1 MMSDMSESDDQKD
14 EPAADKK
21 PLKLSKPGRLELKKT
36 VDGGQVRQSFSHG
49 RSRAVAVEV
58 KKKRTFKRGEAGVI
72 SEVEAAKAEPRA
84 AKSAPPPP
92 PPPPVEEAALPEEA
106 EKSTR
111 GIVLRSL
118 TEDEKAARARAV
130 GDARKA
136 DEDARRRAELERG
149 QRAEDEKRLEREKAE
164 AERRQTEE
172 DDRRKAEEEAR
183 RKAAEEAARRLP
195 VEPDAT
201 GAGRKP
207 SAADEEGRG
216 RGRRGRAEP
225 RRPTLGTRRNE
236 PRRRSGKLTVTTALE
251 TDERVRSLAAVRRAR
266 EREKRAA
273 QAGEDAEG
281 PQKIVREV
289 VVPEAMTVQ
298 ELANRMAVRGADVV
312 KVLMNMGTMATIN
325 QTIDPDTAELLVAE
339 FGHRVKRVSAAD
351 VEVGLKGTE
360 DDEGD
365 IRPRP
370 PVVTVMGHVDHGK
383 TTLLDALRETD
394 VAAGEAG
401 GITQHIGAYQVR
413 MVDGSLITFL
423 DTPGH
428 EAFTS
433 MRARGASVTDTV
445 VLVVA
450 ADDGIMPQTVEAIDH
465 AKAAGV
471 PIIVAINKIDRPDAD
486 PNRIRQELLN
496 HEIVTEEMGGETL
509 AVEISAKEKLN
520 LDKLGEI
527 ILLHAEL
534 LDLKAN
540 PNRPAEGTVVEAK
553 VDRGRGVIATLLI
566 HRGTLQVGDIV
577 VVGNSWGKV
586 RAMLD
591 DKGGAIED
599 AGPSVPVQILGLN
612 NAPEAGD
619 EMYVVESEK
628 RAREITEFREERAR
642 NARTAEG
649 VRGSVEQMFAQ
660 IADGELSELP
670 LVVKADVHGS
680 VEAIVGSLSKLA
692 TDEVAARFLHTGVG
706 GIMESDVSLAEA
718 SSGLILGFN
727 VRPNK
732 QARDAARQ
740 AGVEMRFYSV
750 IYELIDDVRQM
761 LSGMLAP
768 ARNEKVLGSAEILE
782 VFNISKVG
790 RVAGCRVTEGNVRR
804 GAHARLVRDNIIVH
818 DGSLS
823 TLKRFK
829 EEVKEVREGNECGM
843 AFENY
848 QDFQPGDAIEIYEIE
863 EVARSI

>member
-1 MMSDMSESDDQKD
+1 MMSDMSDTDDQNDKSV
-14 EPAADKK
+14 ADKK
-21 PLKLSKPGRLELKKT
+21 PLKLPNLGRLELKKI

-58 KKKRTFKRGEAGVI
+58 KKKRIFKRGEAGAML
-72 SEVEAAKAEPRA
+72 EVTAAKAALLVVEA
-84 AKSAPPPP
+84 APPPP
-92 PPPPVEEAALPEEA
+92 PVVAAPPTEDAG
-106 EKSTR
+106 KSTR

-136 DEDARRRAELERG
+136 DEDARQRAELERG

-164 AERRQTEE
+164 AERRQAEE
-172 DDRRKAEEEAR
+172 DDRRKVEEESR

-195 VEPDAT
+195 VEPAA
-201 GAGRKP
+201 GAPREPG
-207 SAADEEGRG
+207 AADEEGRG
-216 RGRRGRAEP
+216 RGRRGRVEP
-225 RRPTLGTRRNE
+225 RRPTLSARRTE
-236 PRRRSGKLTVTTALE
+236 PRRRSGKLTVATALE

-266 EREKRAA
+266 EREKRAL
-273 QAGEDAEG
+273 QTGGDAEG
-281 PQKIVREV
+281 PHKVVREV
-289 VVPEAMTVQ
+289 VVPESMTVQ
-298 ELANRMAVRGADVV
+298 ELANRMAVRGAELV
-312 KVLMNMGTMATIN
+312 KALMNMGTMATIN
-325 QTIDPDTAELLVAE
+325 QSIDADTAELLVAE

-360 DDEGD
+360 DDESD
-365 IRPRP
+365 IQPRP

-413 MVDGSLITFL
+413 MANGALITFL

-465 AKAAGV
+465 AKAANV

-486 PNRIRQELLN
+486 PNRVRQDLLS
-496 HEIVTEEMGGETL
+496 HEIVTEDMGGETV

-520 LDKLGEI
+520 LDKLEEI

-553 VDRGRGVIATLLI
+553 VDLGRGVIATLLI
-566 HRGTLQVGDIV
+566 GRGTLRVGDIV

-591 DKGGAIED
+591 YKGGTIEE

-628 RAREITEFREERAR
+628 RAREIAEFREGRAR
-642 NARTAEG
+642 DARTAEG

-660 IADGELSELP
+660 IADGVLSELP
-670 LVVKADVHGS
+670 LVIKGDVHGS

-718 SSGLILGFN
+718 SGGLILGFN

-732 QARDAARQ
+732 QAREAAHR

-750 IYELIDDVRQM
+750 IYELIDEVRQM

-782 VFNISKVG
+782 VFNIGKVG
-790 RVAGCRVTEGNVRR
+790 RVAGCRVTDGTVRR
-804 GAHARLVRDNIIVH
+804 GANARLMRDSVIIH

-848 QDFQPGDAIEIYEIE
+848 QDFQLGDAIEIYEIE

>member
-1 MMSDMSESDDQKD
+1 MMSDMSDTDDQNDKSV
-14 EPAADKK
+14 ADKK
-21 PLKLSKPGRLELKKT
+21 PLKLPDPGRLELKKT

-58 KKKRTFKRGEAGVI
+58 KKKRIFKRGEAGTML
-72 SEVEAAKAEPRA
+72 EVTAAKAALLVVEA
-84 AKSAPPPP
+84 APPPP
-92 PPPPVEEAALPEEA
+92 PVVAAPPTEDAG
-106 EKSTR
+106 KSTR

-136 DEDARRRAELERG
+136 DEDARQRAELERG

-164 AERRQTEE
+164 AERRQAEE
-172 DDRRKAEEEAR
+172 DDRRKVEEESR

-195 VEPDAT
+195 VEPAA
-201 GAGRKP
+201 GAPREPG
-207 SAADEEGRG
+207 AADEEGRG
-216 RGRRGRAEP
+216 RGRRGRVEP
-225 RRPTLGTRRNE
+225 RRPTLSARRTE
-236 PRRRSGKLTVTTALE
+236 PRRRSGKLTVATALE

-266 EREKRAA
+266 EREKRAL
-273 QAGEDAEG
+273 QTGGDAEG
-281 PQKIVREV
+281 PHKVVREV
-289 VVPEAMTVQ
+289 VVPESMTVQ
-298 ELANRMAVRGADVV
+298 ELANRMAVRGAELV
-312 KVLMNMGTMATIN
+312 KALMNMGTMATIN
-325 QTIDPDTAELLVAE
+325 QSIDADTAELLVAE

-360 DDEGD
+360 DDESD
-365 IRPRP
+365 IQPRP

-413 MVDGSLITFL
+413 MANGALITFL

-465 AKAAGV
+465 AKAANV

-486 PNRIRQELLN
+486 PNRVRQELLS
-496 HEIVTEEMGGETL
+496 HEIVTEDMGGETV

-520 LDKLGEI
+520 LDKLEEI

-553 VDRGRGVIATLLI
+553 VDLGRGVIATLLI
-566 HRGTLQVGDIV
+566 GRGTLRVGDIV

-591 DKGGAIED
+591 YKGGTIEE

-628 RAREITEFREERAR
+628 RAREIAEFREGRAR
-642 NARTAEG
+642 DARTAEG

-660 IADGELSELP
+660 IADGVLSELP
-670 LVVKADVHGS
+670 LVIKGDVHGS

-718 SSGLILGFN
+718 SGGLILGFN

-732 QARDAARQ
+732 QAREAAHR

-750 IYELIDDVRQM
+750 IYELIDEVRQM

-782 VFNISKVG
+782 VFNIGKVG
-790 RVAGCRVTEGNVRR
+790 RVAGCRVTDGTVRR
-804 GAHARLVRDNIIVH
+804 GANARLMRDSVIIH

-848 QDFQPGDAIEIYEIE
+848 QDFQLGDAIEIYEIE

>member
-1 MMSDMSESDDQKD
+1 MMSDMSDTDDQNDKSV
-14 EPAADKK
+14 ADKK
-21 PLKLSKPGRLELKKT
+21 PLKLPNLGRLELKKI

-49 RSRAVAVEV
+49 RGRAVAVEV
-58 KKKRTFKRGEAGVI
+58 KKKRIFKRGEAGAML
-72 SEVEAAKAEPRA
+72 EVTAAKAALLVVEA
-84 AKSAPPPP
+84 APPPP
-92 PPPPVEEAALPEEA
+92 PVVAAPPTEDAG
-106 EKSTR
+106 KSTR

-136 DEDARRRAELERG
+136 DEDARQRAELERG

-164 AERRQTEE
+164 AERRQAEE
-172 DDRRKAEEEAR
+172 DDRRKVEEESR

-195 VEPDAT
+195 VEPAA
-201 GAGRKP
+201 GAPREPG
-207 SAADEEGRG
+207 AADEEGRG
-216 RGRRGRAEP
+216 RGRRGRVEP
-225 RRPTLGTRRNE
+225 RRPTLSARRTE
-236 PRRRSGKLTVTTALE
+236 PRRRSGKLTVATALE

-266 EREKRAA
+266 EREKRAL
-273 QAGEDAEG
+273 QTGGDAEG
-281 PQKIVREV
+281 PHKVVREV
-289 VVPEAMTVQ
+289 VVPESMTVQ
-298 ELANRMAVRGADVV
+298 ELANRMAVRGAELV
-312 KVLMNMGTMATIN
+312 KALMNMGTMATIN
-325 QTIDPDTAELLVAE
+325 QSIDADTAELLVAE

-360 DDEGD
+360 DDESD
-365 IRPRP
+365 IQPRP

-413 MVDGSLITFL
+413 MANGALITFL

-465 AKAAGV
+465 AKAANV

-486 PNRIRQELLN
+486 PNRVRQDLLS
-496 HEIVTEEMGGETL
+496 HEIVTEDMGGETV

-520 LDKLGEI
+520 LDKLEEI

-553 VDRGRGVIATLLI
+553 VDLGRGVIATLLI
-566 HRGTLQVGDIV
+566 GRGTLRVGDIV

-591 DKGGAIED
+591 YKGGTIEE

-628 RAREITEFREERAR
+628 RAREIAEFREGRAR
-642 NARTAEG
+642 DARTAEG

-660 IADGELSELP
+660 IADGVLSELP
-670 LVVKADVHGS
+670 LVIKGDVHGS

-718 SSGLILGFN
+718 SGGLILGFN

-732 QARDAARQ
+732 QAREAAHR

-750 IYELIDDVRQM
+750 IYELIDEVRQM

-782 VFNISKVG
+782 VFNIGKVG
-790 RVAGCRVTEGNVRR
+790 RVAGCRVTDGTVRR
-804 GAHARLVRDNIIVH
+804 GANARLMRDSVIIH

-848 QDFQPGDAIEIYEIE
+848 QDFQLGDAIEIYEIE